1 METKRCFV
9 SIDLPKAVKDYLT
22 SQQTPG
28 IYWIQWM
35 KPGNMHITLNFLG
48 DLNGPE
54 IENAKKIISS
64 VASQWS
70 NFFVRLGRV
79 RQERDMLWIM
89 PGESKEIEALQ
100 EELRGQLKH
109 SRLGKRERRSYQP
122 HILLA
127 KSKTGRFMKWRPENF
142 QPVEFEVRAIN
153 LYESEL
159 TPGAATHR
167 LIQSF
172 ALGGN
177 PSLYPSSHEGRA
189 GERS

>member
-1 METKRCFV
+1 MTQRCFV
-9 SIDLPKAVKDYLT
+9 SIDLPPSVKHYL
-22 SQQTPG
+22 SSLQNPG
-28 IYWIQWM
+28 IYWIKWT

-48 DLNGPE
+48 DLNGQE
-54 IENAKKIISS
+54 IENAKKIISN

-70 NFFVRLGRV
+70 SFFVRQEQV

-89 PGESKEIEALQ
+89 PGVSKEIDLLQ

-122 HILLA
+122 HILLG
-127 KSKTGRFMKWRPENF
+127 KSKTGRFMKWKPENF
-142 QPVEFEVRAIN
+142 KPIEFEVRSIN

-172 ALGGN
+172 ALN
-177 PSLYPSSHEGRA
+177 EPKNL
-189 GERS
+189 